1 MGRRDE
7 VRTSDPATFN
17 TSRNRQS
24 RKTNVPIGEAHYYN
38 NVLLGT
44 IIRQLIV
51 GNGHVKVESVWPCN
65 QREKK
70 RLMLDY

>member
-1 MGRRDE
+1 MGRRGE
-7 VRTSDPATFN
+7 VHTSDPATFN

-24 RKTNVPIGEAHYYN
+24 RKTNVPIRKAHYYN

-44 IIRQLIV
+44 IIRQLNV
-51 GNGHVKVESVWPCN
+51 GNGHVKVESVRP
-65 QREKK
+65 RGKKK